1 MEIDVLTLFPRIFE
15 GPLEESILKRAQQK
29 GIFSVRV
36 HNLRDF
42 THDKHRVVDDKPYG
56 GGPGML
62 MKPEPIFEAV
72 EKFRRTESRVVLMTP
87 QGSPLMQARAQEFS
101 GAAHLIII
109 CGHYEG
115 VDERVR
121 AALVNDEVSIGD
133 YVLTNGALA
142 AAVFV
147 DAVVRLLPG
156 ALGNPDSSRFESF
169 GAEDTGAH
177 ADADDGVPR
186 STYGAGGLL
195 DYPHYTRPAEFMG
208 MAVPEA
214 LAGGNHEEVR
224 RWRRRMALKKTLENR
239 PDLLEKIEI
248 SDEDREILAELGWRQ
263 R

>member
-15 GPLEESILKRAQQK
+15 GPLEESILKRAQNK
-29 GIFSVRV
+29 GRVAVRV

-42 THDKHRVVDDKPYG
+42 THDKHHVVDDKPYG

-72 EKFRRTESRVVLMTP
+72 EKFRRVESCVVLMTP
-87 QGSPLMQARAQEFS
+87 QGAALTQARAQEFS
-101 GAAHLIII
+101 RQSHLVII

-121 AALVNDEVSIGD
+121 EALVDEEVSIGD

-156 ALGNPDSSRFESF
+156 VLGDEQSAGDDSF
-169 GAEDTGAH
+169 AN
-177 ADADDGVPR
+177 
-186 STYGAGGLL
+186 GLL
-195 DYPHYTRPAEFMG
+195 EGPQYTRPPEFRG
-208 MAVPEA
+208 MTVPEV
-214 LAGGNHEEVR
+214 LLSGHHEAIAK
-224 RWRRRMALKKTLENR
+224 WRAEWARQRTKERR
-239 PDLLEKIEI
+239 PDLLK
-248 SDEDREILAELGWRQ
+248 ED
-263 R
+263 

>member
-1 MEIDVLTLFPRIFE
+1 RPSRPRMPRPNNGDRRRGAGMEVDVLTLFPRIFE
-15 GPLEESILKRAQQK
+15 GPLEESILKRAQNK
-29 GIFSVRV
+29 GLVSVRV

-72 EKFRRTESRVVLMTP
+72 EKFQRTGSRVVLMTP
-87 QGSPLMQARAQEFS
+87 QGAPLTQGRAREFS
-101 GAAHLIII
+101 CVAHLIII

-156 ALGNPDSSRFESF
+156 VLGDENSAGDDSF
-169 GAEDTGAH
+169 
-177 ADADDGVPR
+177 
-186 STYGAGGLL
+186 AGGLL
-195 DYPHYTRPAEFMG
+195 EGPQYTRPPEFRGLM
-208 MAVPEA
+208 VPEV
-214 LAGGNHEEVR
+214 LLSGNHAAIA
-224 RWRRRMALKKTLENR
+224 RWR
-239 PDLLEKIEI
+239 
-248 SDEDREILAELGWRQ
+248 
-263 R
+263 